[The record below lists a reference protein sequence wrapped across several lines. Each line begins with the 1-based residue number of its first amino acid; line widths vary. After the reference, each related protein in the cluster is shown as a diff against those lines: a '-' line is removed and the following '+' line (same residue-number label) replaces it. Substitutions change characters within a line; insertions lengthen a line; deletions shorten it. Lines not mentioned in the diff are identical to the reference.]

1 MAMKASPLKGME
13 RDNHKYSSRE
23 WDAGKSKWKYTY
35 TEPKEK
41 GVYRGKTASWV
52 TNYNKLKSKV
62 IGAPAS
68 ESSGSTSVSK
78 ALANSKRVS
87 AGRTAASKLV
97 KTKPEENVEPVVRA
111 KTTSIDFSDRKYKE
125 STEKLQKDLETNK
138 SNTEKYYKEQ
148 FEAEKNSYRGKLMNA
163 LSERYGNDIP
173 NDRVKKVDSQVEEYT
188 KSLWDDV
195 YKPMVDRVNKANE
208 ANTDTLLKT
217 LKKLYEK

>member
-13 RDNHKYSSRE
+13 RDNHKYTSRE

-68 ESSGSTSVSK
+68 ESSSGSTPVSK
-78 ALANSKRVS
+78 VLSNSKRVS
-87 AGRTAASKLV
+87 AGRVAASKLV
-97 KTKPEENVEPVVRA
+97 KTKSEENVEPVVRA

-138 SNTEKYYKEQ
+138 SNTEK
-148 FEAEKNSYRGKLMNA
+148 
-163 LSERYGNDIP
+163 
-173 NDRVKKVDSQVEEYT
+173 
-188 KSLWDDV
+188 
-195 YKPMVDRVNKANE
+195 
-208 ANTDTLLKT
+208 
-217 LKKLYEK
+217 